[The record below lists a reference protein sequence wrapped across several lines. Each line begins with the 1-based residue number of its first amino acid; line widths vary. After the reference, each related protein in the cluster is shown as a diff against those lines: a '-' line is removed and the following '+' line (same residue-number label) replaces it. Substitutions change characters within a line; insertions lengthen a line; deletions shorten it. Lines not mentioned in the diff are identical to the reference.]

1 MELGELVVLEG
12 SLLRTLCLTI
22 NRESSELKN
31 TILNELS
38 EDDFYFPVTK
48 AVFGTVAELHRQDY
62 KINPQDLQEAL
73 RRLAVTVPDDFYIED
88 LFVGDVPTL
97 NELKRSLE
105 RIKNGSETEPTA
117 KGEEINTH
125 PTISAYLSKPRL
137 PQKTPPSIKR
147 DEPAPSPPPIPETEG
162 PDLEISSYEPKTD
175 SVPDDQSV
183 APDPVEVKKEQEAP
197 PLPRQPEAPIGEK
210 AATPSKVIT
219 QVTPVSET
227 RKRAMQKPSAVD
239 RAKPD
244 PLTAKPKQP
253 DRPTAGDDVSPE
265 SNDWLDYLEHLSSKQ
280 GKRLMSGFAGL
291 DDKWGGLRLGLMLI
305 ADEDQNRARD
315 FLKQLTDQIAWNSKA
330 SCLYVSF
337 DLSKEALR
345 LRTIS
350 RLAGVSAEDMENGRF
365 EKDSPE
371 WRKVLSA
378 GREAME
384 WLGRVY
390 VTEAG
395 GDLSSSSVRDLS
407 QRILGSEKG
416 SMGLVALDSFK
427 RLGGRKDSV
436 QTMAELKELA
446 ESQSL
451 LVVTAAQD
459 FTLLSRAN
467 ADLSV
472 RLNGNSTDVEL
483 AITQSMPA
491 KSLALRFQYHPDTH
505 RFIEKND

>member
-1 MELGELVVLEG
+1 
-12 SLLRTLCLTI
+12 
-22 NRESSELKN
+22 
-31 TILNELS
+31 
-38 EDDFYFPVTK
+38 
-48 AVFGTVAELHRQDY
+48 
-62 KINPQDLQEAL
+62 
-73 RRLAVTVPDDFYIED
+73 
-88 LFVGDVPTL
+88 
-97 NELKRSLE
+97 
-105 RIKNGSETEPTA
+105 
-117 KGEEINTH
+117 
-125 PTISAYLSKPRL
+125 
-137 PQKTPPSIKR
+137 
-147 DEPAPSPPPIPETEG
+147 
-162 PDLEISSYEPKTD
+162 
-175 SVPDDQSV
+175 
-183 APDPVEVKKEQEAP
+183 
-197 PLPRQPEAPIGEK
+197 
-210 AATPSKVIT
+210 
-219 QVTPVSET
+219 
-227 RKRAMQKPSAVD
+227 MQKPSTVD

-265 SNDWLDYLEHLSSKQ
+265 SNDWLDYLEDLSSKQ

-315 FLKQLTDQIAWNSKA
+315 FLKQLTDQIARHSEA

-345 LRTIS
+345 LRTLS

-384 WLGRVY
+384 WLERVY
-390 VTEAG
+390 VAEAG
-395 GDLSSSSVRDLS
+395 SDLSSSSVRDLS
-407 QRILGSEKG
+407 QRILGTEKG

-427 RLGGRKDSV
+427 RLGGQKDSV

-451 LVVTAAQD
+451 LVLTAAED

-472 RLNGNSTDVEL
+472 RLSGNSTEVEL
-483 AITQSMPA
+483 ELTQSTPA
-491 KSLALRFQYHPDTH
+491 KSLALRFQYHPETH
-505 RFIEKND
+505 RFTEKND